1 MDKYRRVERPKEVQ
15 EDVKEKRE
23 VHVTSQGKM
32 RNYISYTLSLFEV
45 RPCCVARSLKRF
57 VQEDPSKPVTLKAMG
72 RAINK
77 TVTIVEITKRRVVVR
92 AASSRLRV
100 PVLTRAQGLH
110 QDTTIGSVDV
120 KDTWEP
126 LEEGLDVYV

>member
-45 RPCCVARSLKRF
+45 RPLLINEVTKAVFAGRSL
-57 VQEDPSKPVTLKAMG
+57 E
-72 RAINK
+72 
-77 TVTIVEITKRRVVVR
+77 
-92 AASSRLRV
+92 
-100 PVLTRAQGLH
+100 TRDAQGH
-110 QDTTIGSVDV
+110 GPGD
-120 KDTWEP
+120 
-126 LEEGLDVYV
+126 